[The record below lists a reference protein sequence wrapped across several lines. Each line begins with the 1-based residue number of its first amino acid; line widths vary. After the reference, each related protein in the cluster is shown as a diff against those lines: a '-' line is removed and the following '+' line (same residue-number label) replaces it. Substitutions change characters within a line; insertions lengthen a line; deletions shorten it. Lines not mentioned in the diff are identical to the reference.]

1 MPAKSSG
8 SHISGHLVSYIAAAF
23 LVKHIN
29 TYIPPFSDLS
39 HMVGGLFTS
48 LTGVNIS
55 DEISGMLVV
64 STFLIAM
71 WGVGFHFYDQ

>member
-29 TYIPPFSDLS
+29 TYVPPFSDLS
-39 HMVGGLFTS
+39 HMAGGLFTG
-48 LTGVNIS
+48 LTGVNMP
-55 DEISGMLVV
+55 DEISGMLVI
-64 STFLIAM
+64 STLLIAA
-71 WGVGFHFYDQ
+71 WGIGFHYYDQ